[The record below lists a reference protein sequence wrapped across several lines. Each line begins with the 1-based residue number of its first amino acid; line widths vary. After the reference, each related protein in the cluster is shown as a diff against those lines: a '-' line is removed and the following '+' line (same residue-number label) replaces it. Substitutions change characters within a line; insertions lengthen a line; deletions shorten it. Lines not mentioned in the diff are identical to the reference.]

1 MLDLE
6 HPPLI
11 ATEGA
16 ALMAGFW
23 LLALALGE
31 LFPVLRRF
39 LRSSFLWFGLIMLVM
54 AGTFATIDRWHPN
67 PLAVL
72 EVAGL
77 LGALGVLGLVLTR
90 VIPSLRRRSGRWPP
104 VSM

>member
-1 MLDLE
+1 MFDLASAAV
-6 HPPLI
+6 
-11 ATEGA
+11 ATEVA
-16 ALMAGFW
+16 ALMTGFW
-23 LLALALGE
+23 LLGLALGE

-39 LRSSFLWFGLIMLVM
+39 LRSSFFWFGLIMLVM

-72 EVAGL
+72 EIAGL
-77 LGALGVLGLVLTR
+77 VGVLGILGLVLTQ
-90 VIPSLRRRSGRWPP
+90 VIPSLRRRRGRWPP

>member
-23 LLALALGE
+23 LLGFALGE

-67 PLAVL
+67 PLA
-72 EVAGL
+72 L
-77 LGALGVLGLVLTR
+77 LGVLGVLGLVLTR
-90 VIPSLRRRSGRWPP
+90 MIPSLRRRSGRWPP
-104 VSM
+104 SM